1 MELSSLKLKQL
12 LIFQEGAF
20 KSQTFWGGFFF
31 FFFFLMLVLKVARV
45 VAYYTTFHKEKYL
58 KFDKIA
64 GSAFAL

>member
-31 FFFFLMLVLKVARV
+31 FFFFFDVGIKSGPGSCIL
-45 VAYYTTFHKEKYL
+45 YYFSQREV
-58 KFDKIA
+58 
-64 GSAFAL
+64 S